1 MLFGIVNVI
10 TNALAHKELARASEY
25 EKVKVNMHY
34 LRRQHQLHRNLAK
47 VEDQMQRKRNRNKEQ
62 EDWRKQTNS
71 TFGLRGEAKRTEMLM
86 KKGLVFVWWTCLSI
100 SSYL

>member
-10 TNALAHKELARASEY
+10 TKALAHKELARASEY
-25 EKVKVNMHY
+25 EKVNMHY

-62 EDWRKQTNS
+62 EELRKQLKLP
-71 TFGLRGEAKRTEMLM
+71 FGRTGEAKRIQRLINN
-86 KKGLVFVWWTCLSI
+86 GLAFGCWTRFSY
-100 SSYL
+100 SSYI